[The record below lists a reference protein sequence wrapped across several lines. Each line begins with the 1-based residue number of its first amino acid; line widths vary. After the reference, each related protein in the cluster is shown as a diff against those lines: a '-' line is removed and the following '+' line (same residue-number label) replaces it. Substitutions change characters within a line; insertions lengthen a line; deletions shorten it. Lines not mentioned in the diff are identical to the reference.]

1 MCKKNIYSLKV
12 SNRGTNVYESVD
24 NITYEVNI
32 PIGFRNNKMS
42 MMTVTDGTIA
52 IKATDPLIYTINE
65 LGIESNLPIQGFNS
79 EVQSGFMATNYDTLF
94 DVGLT
99 GFTVGENSALYLT
112 NDLSYRCGALPE
124 KLIFSRYV
132 TAAGTKQPFDNGG
145 AGNSNY
151 ISFTLNFEFDD

>member
-1 MCKKNIYSLKV
+1 MKV
-12 SNRGTNVYESVD
+12 TNRGTNVYESVD

-65 LGIESNLPIQGFNS
+65 LGVESNLPIQGFNS